1 MIRILNRNSTFISVE
16 GHMIPPFKSINIEI
30 PRTPSIRSLERN
42 GIITVSELSEP
53 NTEEIN
59 EHNNINQNVIETA
72 NEEVSGKSS
81 TKRRKKN

>member
-1 MIRILNRNSTFISVE
+1 MIRITNKNSTLISVE
-16 GHMIPPFKSINIEI
+16 GHVILPFKSIDIEI

-59 EHNNINQNVIETA
+59 EHNDIEQNVIETA
-72 NEEVSGKSS
+72 NEEVSVKSS
-81 TKRRKKN
+81 KRRKKN